1 MDGNQRWSKINKKN
15 KIDGYNH
22 GLNKIYEIVNFCLDK
37 NIKYLTIYALSSEN
51 LERKNVALIY
61 KLIETKYI
69 NFLNQIKNKENV
81 KINIIGDKKNIPKNI
96 QTIFSSLEEKK
107 NINQLTLNIA
117 FNYGSKNEIINIV
130 NKFIEIKSPKIEE
143 NDFSQIKKRSYLGD
157 IPDPDILIR
166 TGGYKRLSN
175 FLLIYLSYTELFFT
189 KTLWPDFEILEL
201 DNIIQKYFKIH
212 RTYGL

>member
-15 KIDGYNH
+15 KIEGYTK
-22 GLNKIYEIVNFCLDK
+22 GLNKINEILNFCLGK

-51 LERKNVALIY
+51 LERKNVSLIY

-69 NFLNQIKNKENV
+69 DFLNDINNKENI
-81 KINIIGDKKNIPKNI
+81 KINIIGSKNNIPKKI

-107 NINQLTLNIA
+107 NDYQLTLNIA
-117 FNYGSKNEIINIV
+117 FNYGARNEIIHIV
-130 NKFIEIKSPKIEE
+130 NKFIEEKSTKIKD
-143 NDFSQIKKRSYLGD
+143 NDFSRIRDKSYLRD
-157 IPDPDILIR
+157 IPDPDLLIR
-166 TGGYKRLSN
+166 TGGYTRLSN

-201 DNIIQKYFKIH
+201 DNIIHEYFEIP